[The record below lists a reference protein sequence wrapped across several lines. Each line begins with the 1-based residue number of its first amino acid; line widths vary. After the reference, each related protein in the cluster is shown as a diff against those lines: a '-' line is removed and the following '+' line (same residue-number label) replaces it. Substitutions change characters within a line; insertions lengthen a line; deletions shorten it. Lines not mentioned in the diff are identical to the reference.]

1 MFCDNMFAIF
11 LVKCEPN
18 TSKVKHI
25 NINYHDIQNIVESGE
40 IIVDYVPSSKM
51 VAEPLTKGLYLKN
64 FRLHVP
70 TMNLRI
76 IQMDSCKMRS
86 VDIIY

>member
-11 LVKCEPN
+11 LVKSGPN
-18 TSKVKHI
+18 SSKVKHI

-51 VAEPLTKGLYLKN
+51 VVEPLTKGLYLKN
-64 FRLHVP
+64 FREHV
-70 TMNLRI
+70 TLGEKLI
-76 IQMDSCKMRS
+76 F
-86 VDIIY
+86 